1 MLIAMNRGLNHKAT
15 FTCGAY
21 PEAIYYAEAAEI
33 YLEEE
38 EFERAREMALKAL
51 ALIPE
56 KHADAVKPYCILI
69 KYESIKGR
77 RGKSLEYYD

>member
-1 MLIAMNRGLNHKAT
+1 
-15 FTCGAY
+15 
-21 PEAIYYAEAAEI
+21 
-33 YLEEE
+33 
-38 EFERAREMALKAL
+38 MALKAL